1 MKKIKRE
8 IEKFPYGTVQGLS
21 EDEAGENIKLFLQ
34 LMKIYGPTVLRIGLF
49 VCLMPGCSFA
59 EGTNVAPSPTP
70 PPTSISV
77 TKEVLGVA
85 AVGIV
90 CAAAAANPVTALGV
104 AACALV
110 IAAKSLNKL

>member
-1 MKKIKRE
+1 MKQIKRE
-8 IEKFPYGTVQGLS
+8 IEKFPYGTVRGLS

-59 EGTNVAPSPTP
+59 EGNNVAPSPSPTP
-70 PPTSISV
+70 APTGVSL

-110 IAAKSLNKL
+110 IA